1 MPTGFQ
7 ELTGGRGF
15 VARLPT
21 GSDLIGEIE
30 RFCLEHDVLAAQV
43 TAIGAVRHAS
53 FAHYNQEEKRY
64 LELESST
71 HREIVGFTGNVSIR
85 DDRPFLHA
93 HASFADATGAAVG
106 GHLIAGTEV
115 FMVEVMIREITGVS
129 LVRNFDKTTGLHVW

>member
-7 ELTGGRGF
+7 ELSSGRGF

-53 FAHYNQEEKRY
+53 FAHYDQEEKRY

-115 FMVEVMIREITGVS
+115 FMVEVMVREITGVS
-129 LVRNFDKTTGLHVW
+129 LVRNLDETTGLHVW

>member
-7 ELTGGRGF
+7 ELSSGRGF

-53 FAHYNQEEKRY
+53 FATYNQEEKRY
-64 LELESST
+64 HELESST
-71 HREIVGFTGNVSIR
+71 HGEIVGFVGNVSIR

-93 HASFADATGAAVG
+93 HASFADATGATVG
-106 GHLIAGTEV
+106 GHLVGRTEV
-115 FMVEVMIREITGVS
+115 FMVEVMIREVTGVS
-129 LVRNFDKTTGLHVW
+129 LVRTFDETTGLHVW